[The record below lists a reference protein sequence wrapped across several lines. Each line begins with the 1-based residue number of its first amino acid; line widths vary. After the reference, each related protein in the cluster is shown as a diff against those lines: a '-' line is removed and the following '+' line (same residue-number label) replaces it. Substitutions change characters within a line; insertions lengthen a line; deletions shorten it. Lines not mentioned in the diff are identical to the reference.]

1 MVEGLASAYR
11 GRKVLVTGHTGF
23 KGAWLVQWLSALDAH
38 VTGIALPGPVSEPSL
53 FELAKLVGTCSDLRF
68 DIRERERLAGAIDQ
82 AAPDLIFHLA
92 GQALVRRGYADPLGT
107 FATNVAGTANVLAA
121 VRGHA
126 MAGVVAATSDKV
138 YRNDERGQAFREDD
152 PLGGGDPYS
161 ASKAAAEAVINGF
174 RGLEGMP
181 LVSSVRAGNVRWR
194 RLERRPNCARYRAR
208 RGGGP
213 TARPAPSGLRASVAA
228 CSRLPVRLSRSW
240 PADADWREAARR
252 RQLWP
257 GCGRNLQRG
266 GPVAPVSEWL
276 AAGYRDRARRQRWRA
291 GSSHAHIGQPPR
303 GRCFGLAAV
312 A

>member
-68 DIRERERLAGAIDQ
+68 YIRERERLAGAIDQ

-121 VRGHA
+121 VSGHA

-181 LVSSVRAGNVRWR
+181 LVSSVRAGNVI
-194 RLERRPNCARYRAR
+194 
-208 RGGGP
+208 GGGDWSDDRIVP
-213 TARPAPSGLRASVAA
+213 DIARAVAA
-228 CSRLPVRLSRSW
+228 GRPLDLRHPDSVRPWQHVLDCLSGYLEVGRRMLIGERPPDAVNFGPDVDETCSVVDLSRRFLSGW
-240 PADADWREAARR
+240 RPDTEIVQGASDGAREARMLILDNR
-252 RQLWP
+252 
-257 GCGRNLQRG
+257 
-266 GPVAPVSEWL
+266 L
-276 AAGYRDRARRQRWRA
+276 AGDALGWR
-291 GSSHAHIGQPPR
+291 P
-303 GRCFGLAAV
+303 
-312 A
+312 